1 MRNKDGATVRS
12 VVIAVIL
19 CLSLCCA
26 SGSIA
31 ATGGTTNEIQIGLLF
46 NTSNDLTDR
55 FIATL
60 SQEVDHLL
68 GKQSRI
74 ALPES
79 KQLVAEWSRKSVL
92 ENYAALVND
101 PAVDIIVAAGPL
113 CSAVLVQEESF
124 PKPLILI
131 GILDYELQQIPLAA
145 DKSSG
150 RHNLTYILE
159 TRDFLADLDNF
170 YEIYPYRKLAF
181 LADEKLLGL
190 LPEVKGWLSRYA
202 AEQGSDLE
210 ILSYGGDIDLLLEK
224 LDLSDAFD
232 AVFIGGLFALK
243 DSDKQRLIDHVN
255 KLGLPSYAFLGIEDV
270 RRGVLAG
277 ASPETNWQK
286 VGRRIALNIEQ
297 IIDGRDP
304 AELKTLLE
312 FSSHLTINMKTA
324 KQIDFSPNWNTLAQA
339 ELTAVGDYAAERKI
353 DLRTT
358 IEEALQANLNL
369 DIERKTLALA
379 VENVFLTR
387 AQLLPSLSAGIGLT
401 RIDDEHAGVAQAEQT
416 TTASLTLSQ
425 LLYSDSAWAN
435 LAARKYQA
443 ESAREGYRQLVLD
456 TVLNA
461 GQNYLNILKAK
472 STVRTSRN
480 NLALVKKNY
489 EVAEYRRQIGY
500 AGAADVY
507 RLDSELATATSQ
519 LISAQSRL
527 KQAKIELNDF
537 LKRPLSE
544 DFSLQEV
551 GLETDLL
558 SRYGSSEI
566 RDAVNNP
573 KDLER
578 LTLFLTQEAE
588 STVPEIKQLRASLA
602 AQERLLKSQQRKR
615 WLPTVNLSASVNEI
629 LDRDGVGSTPVLA
642 EDTSWNLNLNAN
654 WDLFS
659 GGGISSEI
667 RQAQI
672 ERNKLN
678 KQLEQT
684 GRLVEK
690 QLRNAMLDLLA
701 QESDLQL
708 TQTAADAAEKNYQL
722 VQDSYRKGAA
732 TITALLDAQ
741 NSALS
746 ADQSAENS
754 VYDFYLAILQV
765 ERAMGSFS
773 LTSKADE
780 TEDFYQR
787 LKKHM
792 NASLR

>member
-12 VVIAVIL
+12 VVIAAIIF
-19 CLSLCCA
+19 LSLCCV
-26 SGSIA
+26 SGSIG
-31 ATGGTTNEIQIGLLF
+31 ATGGATNEIQIGLLF

-60 SQEVDHLL
+60 SQEIDHLL
-68 GKQSRI
+68 GKQNRI
-74 ALPES
+74 VLPES
-79 KQLVAEWSRKSVL
+79 KRLVAEWSRESVL

-101 PAVDIIVAAGPL
+101 PAIDVIVAAGPL
-113 CSAVLVQEESF
+113 CAAVLVQEESF

-131 GILDYELQQIPLAA
+131 GILDYELQQIPLTT
-145 DKSSG
+145 DKKSG

-159 TRDFLADLDNF
+159 TRDFSADLDNF
-170 YEIYPYRKLAF
+170 HKIYPYRRLAF

-190 LPEVKGWLSRYA
+190 LPEVKGWLSSYV
-202 AEQGSDLE
+202 AEQGSELE
-210 ILSYGGDIDLLLEK
+210 ILSYGENINLLLEK
-224 LDLSDAFD
+224 LDTSDGFD

-243 DSDKQRLIDHVN
+243 DSEKQRLIDHVN
-255 KLGLPSYAFLGIEDV
+255 RLGLPSYAFLGIEDV

-286 VGRRIALNIEQ
+286 IGRRIALNIEQ
-297 IIDGRDP
+297 IMEGQDP

-312 FSSHLTINMKTA
+312 FSSRLTINMKTA
-324 KQIDFSPNWNTLAQA
+324 KQIDFSPSWNTLAQS
-339 ELTAVGDYAAERKI
+339 ELIAAGDHTAERKI
-353 DLRTT
+353 DFRTT

-379 VENVFLTR
+379 VENIFLTR
-387 AQLLPSLSAGIGLT
+387 AQLLPSLSSGIGLT

-443 ESAREGYRQLVLD
+443 ESAREGYRQVVLD

-573 KDLER
+573 KALER
-578 LTLFLTQEAE
+578 LTLFLTQEAV

-629 LDRDGVGSTPVLA
+629 LDRDGVGSTPALT

-746 ADQSAENS
+746 ADQSAESS

-780 TEDFYQR
+780 KEDFYQR

>member
-1 MRNKDGATVRS
+1 MR
-12 VVIAVIL
+12 
-19 CLSLCCA
+19 
-26 SGSIA
+26 
-31 ATGGTTNEIQIGLLF
+31 
-46 NTSNDLTDR
+46 
-55 FIATL
+55 
-60 SQEVDHLL
+60 
-68 GKQSRI
+68 
-74 ALPES
+74 
-79 KQLVAEWSRKSVL
+79 
-92 ENYAALVND
+92 
-101 PAVDIIVAAGPL
+101 
-113 CSAVLVQEESF
+113 
-124 PKPLILI
+124 
-131 GILDYELQQIPLAA
+131 
-145 DKSSG
+145 
-150 RHNLTYILE
+150 
-159 TRDFLADLDNF
+159 
-170 YEIYPYRKLAF
+170 
-181 LADEKLLGL
+181 
-190 LPEVKGWLSRYA
+190 
-202 AEQGSDLE
+202 
-210 ILSYGGDIDLLLEK
+210 
-224 LDLSDAFD
+224 
-232 AVFIGGLFALK
+232 
-243 DSDKQRLIDHVN
+243 
-255 KLGLPSYAFLGIEDV
+255 
-270 RRGVLAG
+270 
-277 ASPETNWQK
+277 
-286 VGRRIALNIEQ
+286 
-297 IIDGRDP
+297 
-304 AELKTLLE
+304 
-312 FSSHLTINMKTA
+312 
-324 KQIDFSPNWNTLAQA
+324 SPNN
-339 ELTAVGDYAAERKI
+339 
-353 DLRTT
+353 
-358 IEEALQANLNL
+358 
-369 DIERKTLALA
+369 
-379 VENVFLTR
+379 
-387 AQLLPSLSAGIGLT
+387 
-401 RIDDEHAGVAQAEQT
+401 
-416 TTASLTLSQ
+416 
-425 LLYSDSAWAN
+425 
-435 LAARKYQA
+435 
-443 ESAREGYRQLVLD
+443 
-456 TVLNA
+456 
-461 GQNYLNILKAK
+461 
-472 STVRTSRN
+472 
-480 NLALVKKNY
+480 
-489 EVAEYRRQIGY
+489 RRQIGY

-629 LDRDGVGSTPVLA
+629 LDRDGVGSTPVLT

-780 TEDFYQR
+780 AEDFYQR

>member
-1 MRNKDGATVRS
+1 MRSKDGATVRS
-12 VVIAVIL
+12 VVIVVIL
-19 CLSLCCA
+19 FLSLCGV
-26 SGSIA
+26 SGSMA
-31 ATGGTTNEIQIGLLF
+31 ALEGATDEIQVGLLF
-46 NTSNDLTDR
+46 NASSDMTDR
-55 FIATL
+55 FTATL
-60 SQEVDHLL
+60 SQEIDHLL
-68 GKQSRI
+68 GKQNRI
-74 ALPES
+74 SLPES
-79 KQLVAEWSRKSVL
+79 KHLVAKWSRKSIL

-101 PAVDIIVAAGPL
+101 PDVDIIVAAGPL
-113 CSAVLVQEESF
+113 CSAVLAQEESF

-131 GILDYELQQIPLAA
+131 GILDYELQQIPLTA

-150 RHNLTYILE
+150 RHNLTYLLE
-159 TRDFLADLDNF
+159 TRDFSADLDNF
-170 YEIYPYRKLAF
+170 YEIYPYRKLVF
-181 LADEKLLGL
+181 LADEQLLGL
-190 LPEVKGWLSRYA
+190 LPEVRGWLNNYVA
-202 AEQGSDLE
+202 GQGSDLE
-210 ILSYGGDIDLLLEK
+210 IISYEGDIDLLLEK
-224 LDLSDAFD
+224 ISPSAGFD
-232 AVFIGGLFALK
+232 AVFMGGLFSLK
-243 DSDKQRLIDHVN
+243 DSEKQRLIDHVN
-255 KLGLPSYAFLGIEDV
+255 KLELPSYAFLGLEDV
-270 RRGVLAG
+270 KRGILAG

-286 VGRRIALNIEQ
+286 AGRRIALNIEQ

-312 FSSHLTINMKTA
+312 FSSRLTLNMQTA
-324 KQIDFSPNWNTLAQA
+324 KQIDFSPNWSTLAKA
-339 ELTAVGDYAAERKI
+339 ELIAVGDYVADRKVNF
-353 DLRTT
+353 RMAV
-358 IEEALQANLNL
+358 EEALQANLNL
-369 DIERKTLALA
+369 DIERKTLASA
-379 VENVFLTR
+379 VEDVFLTR

-435 LAARKYQA
+435 LAARKHQA
-443 ESAREGYRQLVLD
+443 ESAREGYRQVVLD

-472 STVRTSRN
+472 STVRTNRN

-578 LTLFLTQEAE
+578 LTLFLTQEAV

-615 WLPTVNLSASVNEI
+615 WLPIVNLSASVNEV
-629 LDRDGVGSTPVLA
+629 LDRDGVGSTPAPA

-654 WDLFS
+654 WDLFA
-659 GGGISSEI
+659 GGGINSEI

-701 QESDLQL
+701 QESDLEL
-708 TQTAADAAEKNYQL
+708 TQTAAEAAEKNYQL

-746 ADQSAENS
+746 ADQSAESS

-773 LTSKADE
+773 LTSNADE
-780 TEDFYQR
+780 KEDFYQR
-787 LKKHM
+787 LKKYM